1 MLTRFIPIAF
11 LASTVLFLSSEFS
24 HACTCPYRG
33 EFSEYS
39 KEQTVIR
46 GKVESYG
53 PKLGHGEIL
62 YETMTV
68 SIDRLVQGS
77 FRHPRIEFVGD
88 PGHLCLTYVDSDT
101 YAIGSEHLF
110 TVFSKDEKQGLG
122 GCGEVSVSIVG
133 NTVKGRKLN
142 DVEDDW
148 IQYTEDYD
156 KFIQTLTAPKT
167 LAEDIPPPKS
177 KPKPW
182 WKFW

>member
-1 MLTRFIPIAF
+1 MLARFIPIAF
-11 LASTVLFLSSEFS
+11 LASTFWFLSFAYSY
-24 HACTCPYRG
+24 ACSCLYAG
-33 EFSEYS
+33 HFSEYS

-53 PKLGHGEIL
+53 AKLSHGKTL

-68 SIDRLVQGS
+68 SIEKLVRGS
-77 FRHPRIEFVGD
+77 FQHPVIEFIGD
-88 PGHLCLTYVDSDT
+88 PGNLCLTYVDSDT
-101 YAIGSEHLF
+101 YSIGSEHLF

-133 NTVKGRKLN
+133 NTIKGRKWN

-148 IQYTEDYD
+148 IQYSEDYD
-156 KFIQTLTAPKT
+156 KFIQTLTAPTT
-167 LAEDIPPPKS
+167 LSEPIPFS